1 MQKMSQGFTLVELMI
16 VIAIIGILAALAIP
30 AYQDYTIRAQV
41 QEGVSLS
48 VQTRNAVI
56 EAYMSSGSGPASRTE
71 AGLSADADD
80 TQGRYV
86 KSVDIVDSEVVITF
100 GNEANRIITDQV
112 LYLTPYL
119 AEDGTTLIWRCGNAA
134 APEGGEALG
143 GEEAATDLKN
153 AYLPANLPLVVAA
166 AGCARLSMET
176 RALSGTLAQ
185 RLTGEGIVPA
195 ATLAL
200 AARELKSPGESLVAW
215 LAGRKEINPARL
227 AGAIARE
234 FGLPLLDLDR
244 LTDLPSAA
252 TGLDVEF
259 FASRGLIALAADD
272 RRLAVGLADPARIT
286 SLDEARQQ
294 TGLEPCAVVVEF
306 HKLSARLESPETG
319 LTADSLLEDDLPPME
334 FEAEVPQ
341 EEDTAIV
348 TAVEEAPVVRFVN
361 GILLNAIRQG
371 ASDIHFE
378 LYEGSYRVRVRIDG
392 LLRIAAQPPAGLATK
407 VCARL
412 KVLARL
418 DIAERRAPQD
428 GRLRLR
434 LSDRR
439 KVDLRMNTL
448 PTLYGEKVVVRILDS
463 GAALPGLDDLGMTA
477 RQRRD
482 FGSALDRPQGM
493 ILVTG
498 PTGSG
503 KTVTLYAA
511 LARLNVLERN
521 ISTVEDPCEIQLAGV
536 NQVNVN
542 RAAGLTFASALRAF
556 LRQDPDVI
564 MVGEIRD
571 AETAAIAARA
581 AQTGHLVL
589 STLHT
594 ENAPA
599 SLARLRD
606 LEVPPYAA
614 ASVHLILAQRLA
626 RRLCLECRQSFTP
639 DETLLREQGFRGE
652 AQREALR
659 LYRPGPA
666 GACRQCAD
674 GYRGRVGIFQV
685 MPVSSRQREL
695 ILEGAPITAIEAQA
709 QRERI
714 SGLRVSGLR
723 KVREGVTS
731 LEEINRIAASGVS
744 GAEN

>member
-1 MQKMSQGFTLVELMI
+1 MQ
-16 VIAIIGILAALAIP
+16 P
-30 AYQDYTIRAQV
+30 
-41 QEGVSLS
+41 
-48 VQTRNAVI
+48 
-56 EAYMSSGSGPASRTE
+56 
-71 AGLSADADD
+71 
-80 TQGRYV
+80 
-86 KSVDIVDSEVVITF
+86 
-100 GNEANRIITDQV
+100 
-112 LYLTPYL
+112 
-119 AEDGTTLIWRCGNAA
+119 
-134 APEGGEALG
+134 
-143 GEEAATDLKN
+143 
-153 AYLPANLPLVVAA
+153 
-166 AGCARLSMET
+166 

-185 RLTGEGIVPA
+185 RLAADGIVPA
-195 ATLAL
+195 ATLTL
-200 AARELKSPGESLVAW
+200 AQRELKSPGASLIAW
-215 LAGRKEINPARL
+215 LAERKEVDPARL
-227 AGAIARE
+227 AGAIAHE

-244 LTDLPSAA
+244 LADLPPAA
-252 TGLDVEF
+252 TGLDADF
-259 FASRGLIALAADD
+259 FASRGLIALAADE

-286 SLDEARQQ
+286 LLEEARQQ
-294 TGLEPCAVVVEF
+294 SGLEPCAIVVEF
-306 HKLSARLESPETG
+306 HKLAARLKSPDTG
-319 LTADSLLEDDLPPME
+319 LVADGLLEDDLPPME

-341 EEDTAIV
+341 EEDTALV
-348 TAVEEAPVVRFVN
+348 TSVEEAPVVRFVN

-392 LLRIAAQPPAGLATK
+392 LLRVAAQPPTGLAAK

-418 DIAERRAPQD
+418 DIAERRTPQD

-463 GAALPGLDDLGMTA
+463 GAALPGLDELGMTA

-482 FGSALDRPQGM
+482 FSSALSRPQGM

-511 LARLNVLERN
+511 LALLNVLERN
-521 ISTVEDPCEIQLAGV
+521 ISTVEDPCEIQLAGI

-542 RAAGLTFASALRAF
+542 RGAGLTFAKALRAF

-571 AETAAIAARA
+571 AETAAIATRA

-626 RRLCLECRQSFTP
+626 RRLCPECRQGFTP
-639 DETLLREQGFRGE
+639 DETLLHEQGFGD
-652 AQREALR
+652 AATRETMQ
-659 LYRPGPA
+659 LYRPGQA

-685 MPVSSRQREL
+685 MPVSAEQREL
-695 ILEGAPITAIEAQA
+695 ILKGAPVTAIESQA
-709 QRERI
+709 RCERI
-714 SGLRVSGLR
+714 SGLRASGLR

-731 LEEINRIAASGVS
+731 LEEINRITSSGVS
-744 GAEN
+744 GGGD

>member
-1 MQKMSQGFTLVELMI
+1 M
-16 VIAIIGILAALAIP
+16 
-30 AYQDYTIRAQV
+30 
-41 QEGVSLS
+41 
-48 VQTRNAVI
+48 N
-56 EAYMSSGSGPASRTE
+56 
-71 AGLSADADD
+71 
-80 TQGRYV
+80 
-86 KSVDIVDSEVVITF
+86 
-100 GNEANRIITDQV
+100 
-112 LYLTPYL
+112 
-119 AEDGTTLIWRCGNAA
+119 
-134 APEGGEALG
+134 
-143 GEEAATDLKN
+143 
-153 AYLPANLPLVVAA
+153 
-166 AGCARLSMET
+166 T
-176 RALSGTLAQ
+176 RALSGSLSQ
-185 RLTGEGIVPA
+185 RLAADGIVPA
-195 ATLAL
+195 ATLEL
-200 AARELKSPGESLVAW
+200 AESELKSPGASLIAW
-215 LAGRKEINPARL
+215 LAGRKEIDPARL
-227 AGAIARE
+227 AGAIAHE

-244 LTDLPSAA
+244 LADLPSAA
-252 TGLDVEF
+252 SGLDIEF

-272 RRLAVGLADPARIT
+272 RRLAIGLADPARIT
-286 SLDEARQQ
+286 SLDEARQR
-294 TGLEPCAVVVEF
+294 TGLEPCAIVVEF
-306 HKLSARLESPETG
+306 NKLAARLKSPDTG
-319 LTADSLLEDDLPPME
+319 LAADSLLEDDLPPME

-348 TAVEEAPVVRFVN
+348 TSVEEAPVVRFVN

-378 LYEGSYRVRVRIDG
+378 LYEGIYRVRVRIDG
-392 LLRIAAQPPAGLATK
+392 LLRIAAQPPAGLAAK

-434 LSDRR
+434 LSERR
-439 KVDLRMNTL
+439 KVDLRMSTL

-463 GAALPGLDDLGMTA
+463 GAALPSLDELGMTA

-482 FGSALDRPQGM
+482 FSAALARPQGM

-542 RAAGLTFASALRAF
+542 RSAGLTFASALRAF

-571 AETAAIAARA
+571 SETAAIAARA

-594 ENAPA
+594 ENASA

-626 RRLCLECRQSFTP
+626 RRLCSECRQSYTP
-639 DETLLREQGFRGE
+639 DKTLLREQGFGDNE
-652 AQREALR
+652 ASGALQ

-674 GYRGRVGIFQV
+674 GYRGRVGIFEV
-685 MPVSSRQREL
+685 LPVSSRQREL
-695 ILEGAPITAIEAQA
+695 ILDGAPVTAIEAQA

-714 SGLRVSGLR
+714 SGLRGSGLR

-731 LEEINRIAASGVS
+731 LDEINRLASLGMS
-744 GAEN
+744 GAGN